1 MNNHQPYLTTDEAFL
16 LPRLIR
22 LEKNLYGAAFFLMKL
37 IPACFILDSAKEQGY
52 LHPEATVIETTSGT
66 FGLALAILCAQRGYN
81 LILVSDPAI
90 DDALMRRLQ
99 DLGTQVEIVREP
111 LPVGGFQG
119 ARLKRMAEIQN
130 EYPSHFWPSQYD
142 NPYNPGSY
150 APLAEM
156 LVEQLGE
163 IHCLVGTVG
172 SGGSMCGTSNYLR
185 FVFPHLQSIGVDTF
199 GSVLF
204 GQPDQK
210 RVVRGLG
217 NSLMPKNLEHSV
229 FDEVHWVSSAEAFFA
244 TRMLHKLH
252 ALYMGG
258 TSGSAYLVGRWWAQQ
273 NPDAN
278 VVLLLPDEGYRYQQT
293 IYNDEWLRQNNLW
306 LTELPSEPK
315 LVAHPKQAN
324 SSWSRILWNRRIH
337 DEVVG
342 DLFQLGAK
350 L

>member
-1 MNNHQPYLTTDEAFL
+1 MKSQQPYSTTDEAFL

-37 IPACFILDSAKEQGY
+37 LPARFILDCAAEQGQI
-52 LHPEATVIETTSGT
+52 HRGTTVIETTSGT

-90 DDALMRRLQ
+90 DNALKRRLQ
-99 DLGTQVEIVREP
+99 DLGTRVEIVRDP
-111 LPVGGFQG
+111 LPIGGFQG
-119 ARLKRMAEIQN
+119 ARLQRMAEIQN
-130 EYPSHFWPSQYD
+130 EYPSHFCPSQYD

-156 LVEQLGE
+156 LVERLGE

-172 SGGSMCGTSNYLR
+172 SGGSMCGTSSYLR
-185 FVFPHLQSIGVDTF
+185 SVFPDIQSIGVDTF

-204 GQPDQK
+204 GLPDQK
-210 RVVRGLG
+210 RVLRGLG

-229 FDEVHWVSSAEAFFA
+229 FDEIHWVSAAEAFLA
-244 TRMLHKLH
+244 TRMLHKLY

-258 TSGSAYLVGRWWAQQ
+258 TSGAAYLIGRWWAQQ

-278 VVLLLPDEGYRYQQT
+278 VVVLLPDEGYRYQET
-293 IYNDEWLRQNNLW
+293 IYNDEWLCRNNVW
-306 LTELPSEPK
+306 LSELPSKPK
-315 LVAHPKQAN
+315 LVVHPKEVD
-324 SSWSRILWNRRIH
+324 SSWSRILWKRRNH
-337 DEVVG
+337 EQVVG
-342 DLFQLGAK
+342 SSFQLRAK